1 MIVKA
6 LEIRDEGT
14 TIPMWAIRPTADN
27 EAQRAILRHAGY
39 GDHPGDYVILIG
51 AHDCSGT
58 YNPADQKGRTRQVA
72 HQWIK
77 KNFDSLKDGDVVDVQ
92 FLLRERPAPK
102 TSEIQKNY
110 SDAEWDRMNK
120 AAFACSPAP
129 SEESEEV
136 K

>member
-39 GDHPGDYVILIG
+39 GDQTGDYVILMG
-51 AHDCSGT
+51 AHDCEAA
-58 YNPADQKGRTRQVA
+58 YNPADQRGRTRQIA
-72 HQWIK
+72 HRWIK
-77 KNFDSLKDGDVVDVQ
+77 EHFDALKDGEVIDVE
-92 FLLRERPAPK
+92 FILGERSAPK

-110 SDAEWDRMNK
+110 CDAEWERMNK
-120 AAFACSPAP
+120 KAFAP
-129 SEESEEV
+129 
-136 K
+136 

>member
-14 TIPMWAIRPTADN
+14 TIPMWAIKPTADN

-51 AHDCSGT
+51 AHDCEGH
-58 YNPADQKGRTRQVA
+58 YNPMDQHGRTRQVA
-72 HQWIK
+72 HIWIK
-77 KNFDSLKDGDVVDVQ
+77 EHFDEIKDGEVVDVQ
-92 FLLRERPAPK
+92 YLLNEKPTKKA
-102 TSEIQKNY
+102 SEIQKNY
-110 SDAEWDRMNK
+110 CDVEWERMN
-120 AAFACSPAP
+120 AGLPRSPAP
-129 SEESEEV
+129 SEEGA